1 MHQERRGRGPDR
13 YSGKYTE
20 EKNAGVVPRR
30 LRRILI
36 SFKKNKS
43 KTFL

>member
-1 MHQERRGRGPDR
+1 MEPDSK
-13 YSGKYTE
+13 SGKYAE

-36 SFKKNKS
+36 SFKKII